1 MRRIFIP
8 LIALAAVACGGSGGG
23 GPTEA
28 PLNIT
33 SSGIASN
40 TGSTAISIPVG
51 GRVHY
56 FNKDTVAHTIVASG
70 TAGCATDLSSNG
82 AIPPGGNDL
91 RPVMSQTENCTLN
104 DSSNAALTA
113 SVSVVAAPA
122 GGGGGGG
129 GGSGY

>member
-1 MRRIFIP
+1 MRRIVIP
-8 LIALAAVACGGSGGG
+8 LIALTAVAYGGSSSS

-33 SSGIASN
+33 AAGIASN
-40 TGSTAISIPVG
+40 TGSTALSIPVG

-56 FNKDTVAHTIVASG
+56 FNKDTAPHTIVAAG
-70 TAGCATDLSSNG
+70 TSGCAADLSSDG
-82 AIPPGGNDL
+82 PIAPGGNQL

-104 DSSNAALTA
+104 DSTNTALTA
-113 SVSVVAAPA
+113 SVAVVAAPA

>member
-1 MRRIFIP
+1 MRRIGIP
-8 LIALAAVACGGSGGG
+8 LIALAAVACGGSSNS

-33 SSGIASN
+33 AAGIASN
-40 TGSTAISIPVG
+40 TGSTTISIPVG

-70 TAGCATDLSSNG
+70 STTCAADLSSDG
-82 AIPPGGNDL
+82 AIAPGGNQL

-113 SVSVVAAPA
+113 SVSVIAPTA
-122 GGGGGGG
+122 GGGSGGG